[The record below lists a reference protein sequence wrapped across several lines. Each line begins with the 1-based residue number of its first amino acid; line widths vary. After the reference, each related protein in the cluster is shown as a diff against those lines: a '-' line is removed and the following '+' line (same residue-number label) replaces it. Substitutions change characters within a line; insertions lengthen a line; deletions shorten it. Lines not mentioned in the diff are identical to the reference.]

1 MFSWIRNVIRFIIC
15 FWNLLL
21 DFLWNKFFIFLDW
34 AVLYFTERF
43 RLILIPFLQ
52 LFLLFLESSVVLL
65 VKFFLFLHY
74 FHILF
79 FIILLLFQFF
89 FLFSSF
95 VFLHL
100 LSELL
105 LKKFFL
111 LLFSDFSVNIVRL
124 DIWSESSEVLL
135 IGLSSCADWSFR
147 GEILDIL
154 ISRNFILNWEWLSS
168 WVLLGFM

>member
-21 DFLWNKFFIFLDW
+21 NFLWNKLLIFLYW
-34 AVLYFTERF
+34 AILYFSERF
-43 RLILIPFLQ
+43 GLILIPFLQ

-65 VKFFLFLHY
+65 VQFFLFLHY

-111 LLFSDFSVNIVRL
+111 LLFSDFCVNIVWL
-124 DIWSESSEVLL
+124 DIWSESSEVLFVN
-135 IGLSSCADWSFR
+135 LSSCANWGFG

-154 ISRNFILNWEWLSS
+154 ISRNFILNREWLSS
-168 WVLLGFM
+168 WILLGFM